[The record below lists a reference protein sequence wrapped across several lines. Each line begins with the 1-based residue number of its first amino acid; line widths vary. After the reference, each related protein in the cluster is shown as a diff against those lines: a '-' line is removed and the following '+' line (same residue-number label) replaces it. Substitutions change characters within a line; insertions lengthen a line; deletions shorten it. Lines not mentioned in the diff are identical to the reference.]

1 MKSSFQKHQH
11 DFYFIWSQTN
21 ILYCRWAE
29 RAGVN
34 YTTFITLYGLD
45 VHGSMTQKSICDFYG
60 FPKQTVN
67 GIIRS
72 LTKKGYVTL
81 KASERDRREKLV
93 CLTETGQTYP
103 KELLSPLYHAE
114 QYAFCAAGDKKI
126 AQTIDTIDIFNTFL
140 KKRLEEM
147 I

>member
-93 CLTETGQTYP
+93 
-103 KELLSPLYHAE
+103 
-114 QYAFCAAGDKKI
+114 
-126 AQTIDTIDIFNTFL
+126 
-140 KKRLEEM
+140 
-147 I
+147 